1 MISPDLKDIAH
12 TLVLF
17 QTTVKADDM
26 IWYDLYD
33 YLQKQPSEE
42 ESGASFLPNN
52 PPVYLHTGTKEALP
66 GINR

>member
-1 MISPDLKDIAH
+1 
-12 TLVLF
+12 
-17 QTTVKADDM
+17 M

-52 PPVYLHTGTKEALP
+52 PPVYLHTGTKEAFP